1 MSATKRD
8 SLKRMVRR
16 GAHCPCADHPAP
28 GVVYCKKS
36 GTLCDA
42 EERSGCCELSYET
55 NKLIQQANAGAV
67 FPKPSG
73 ASVNSSPWLGE
84 NGKGKL

>member
-28 GVVYCKKS
+28 GVVYCKNLERFTS
-36 GTLCDA
+36 SCVITIPTPSITLGLKRS
-42 EERSGCCELSYET
+42 ERT
-55 NKLIQQANAGAV
+55 
-67 FPKPSG
+67 
-73 ASVNSSPWLGE
+73 
-84 NGKGKL
+84 